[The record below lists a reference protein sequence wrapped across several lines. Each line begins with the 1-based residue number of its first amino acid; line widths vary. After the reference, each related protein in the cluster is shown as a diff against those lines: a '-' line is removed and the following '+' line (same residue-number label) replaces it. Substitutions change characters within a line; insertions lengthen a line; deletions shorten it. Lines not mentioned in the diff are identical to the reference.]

1 MKKKSKPQ
9 TNSRE
14 KTYHIGHA
22 DQEGALITAPTGH
35 DVIVIRRL
43 AVERP
48 YLPEGNHI
56 SFKQWQTIIDAVDVA
71 LRDLNPNQNR

>member
-1 MKKKSKPQ
+1 MKP
-9 TNSRE
+9 NSRE

-48 YLPEGNHI
+48 YLPEENHI

-71 LRDLNPNQNR
+71 LKDLNPEP

>member
-9 TNSRE
+9 PNSRE
-14 KTYHIGHA
+14 TTYHIGHA
-22 DQEGALITAPTGH
+22 DEEGALITAPTGH

-43 AVERP
+43 AVEMP
-48 YLPEGNHI
+48 HLPEENHI

-71 LRDLNPNQNR
+71 LKDLNP